1 MSVLEK
7 YASININRLKTT
19 EKTVKISSS
28 SNIIFLSIKKP
39 MEYKFILD
47 NQNIEESFEAG
58 LECTNTT
65 DVYTNRSVNIDSAVV
80 LSTVCFNSCSTCE

>member
-1 MSVLEK
+1 MVYEITAIDL
-7 YASININRLKTT
+7 TGT
-19 EKTVKISSS
+19 
-28 SNIIFLSIKKP
+28 